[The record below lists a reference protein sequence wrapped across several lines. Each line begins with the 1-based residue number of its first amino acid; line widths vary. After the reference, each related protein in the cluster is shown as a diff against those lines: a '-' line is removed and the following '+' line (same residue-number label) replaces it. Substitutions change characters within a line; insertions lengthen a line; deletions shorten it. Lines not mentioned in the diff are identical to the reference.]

1 MRLAVCLILGLT
13 VSAGAAE
20 PLRPGPVKLSV
31 EHAEN
36 PIGIDA
42 MHPRLTWQ
50 LAWDERGAKQT
61 AYEIDV
67 AATPEDLGQSKKFL
81 WATGRVASEQ
91 SVNVVYAGA
100 APVSAKRYSWR
111 VRVWDEKGRA
121 SAWSEP
127 ALWEMGLLHATDWQA
142 KWITP
147 DWDEDAAKLG
157 PSPIMRKAFQ
167 LKRTVVSARLY
178 ATSLGFYE
186 MQLNGQRVGDEL
198 LTPGWTDYDA
208 RLQYQTYDVTAM
220 LKKGDNVIGTMLG
233 DGWYRGPIG
242 PYGEGEHGPR
252 IAIDVYGPR
261 TAMLAQLLITFSD
274 GSMQT
279 IGTDETWKASTGPIL
294 FSEIYDGETYDARL
308 EKTGWSAAGYDD
320 HGWAG
325 VRLLDHAKDKLVAQV
340 GPPVRRIQELKPV
353 AITHSP
359 QGDIIFDMGQNMAG
373 WVRLKVRGPA
383 GTTVTLRH
391 AEVLD
396 KDGNFYVANL
406 REAKETNSY
415 TLKGVGEEV
424 YEPHFTY
431 QGFRYVAIK
440 GYPGEPTLDSLTG
453 VVIHS
458 DMERTGEWESS
469 NALLNRLQQN
479 IVWSQKGNFV
489 MIPTDCPQ
497 RDERL
502 GWLADAEVF
511 ARTSSF
517 NYDVDSFYAGWLRDL
532 AADQKPN
539 GDLPNVIPDAR
550 HTRLQPFSQ
559 SREGWGDAA
568 VIVPW
573 TLYLS
578 YGDKRVLED
587 QYPSMK
593 AWVDYLRGANPTFL
607 VRNPE
612 HQHGDWLAYASPPLE
627 ARAYPGAT
635 TGLDLAATA
644 YYANSVDLLA
654 KAAAVLGKS
663 DDVTKYRGVFEQIK
677 AAWDDEFVTP
687 SGRVG
692 ENTQT
697 AYTLALRFNL
707 IPVALHDQAVAR
719 LAADVKLHK
728 DHITT
733 GFMGTPNIEYA
744 LSDNGQIDAAYA
756 LLEQKGYPSW
766 LYPVTMGATTMWER
780 WDAQK
785 PDGTFQDPGMSSFNH
800 YARGAVG
807 EWMYRVVAG
816 IDLDPAEPGYKHV
829 LIQPQPGGGLSFVR
843 ASLKTGYGEVASAW
857 EVEGDGLKLTVTIPP
872 NTHATVRLPGAMLS
886 SVKESGKLIVGA
898 ADFKDARQDGSLV
911 RMDVGSG
918 TYVFTYPAK
927 ELAAKLGQGAAH

>member
-1 MRLAVCLILGLT
+1 
-13 VSAGAAE
+13 
-20 PLRPGPVKLSV
+20 
-31 EHAEN
+31 
-36 PIGIDA
+36 
-42 MHPRLTWQ
+42 
-50 LAWDERGAKQT
+50 
-61 AYEIDV
+61 
-67 AATPEDLGQSKKFL
+67 
-81 WATGRVASEQ
+81 
-91 SVNVVYAGA
+91 
-100 APVSAKRYSWR
+100 
-111 VRVWDEKGRA
+111 
-121 SAWSEP
+121 
-127 ALWEMGLLHATDWQA
+127 
-142 KWITP
+142 
-147 DWDEDAAKLG
+147 
-157 PSPIMRKAFQ
+157 
-167 LKRTVVSARLY
+167 
-178 ATSLGFYE
+178 
-186 MQLNGQRVGDEL
+186 
-198 LTPGWTDYDA
+198 
-208 RLQYQTYDVTAM
+208 
-220 LKKGDNVIGTMLG
+220 
-233 DGWYRGPIG
+233 
-242 PYGEGEHGPR
+242 
-252 IAIDVYGPR
+252 
-261 TAMLAQLLITFSD
+261 
-274 GSMQT
+274 
-279 IGTDETWKASTGPIL
+279 
-294 FSEIYDGETYDARL
+294 
-308 EKTGWSAAGYDD
+308 
-320 HGWAG
+320 
-325 VRLLDHAKDKLVAQV
+325 
-340 GPPVRRIQELKPV
+340 
-353 AITHSP
+353 
-359 QGDIIFDMGQNMAG
+359 
-373 WVRLKVRGPA
+373 
-383 GTTVTLRH
+383 
-391 AEVLD
+391 
-396 KDGNFYVANL
+396 
-406 REAKETNSY
+406 
-415 TLKGVGEEV
+415 
-424 YEPHFTY
+424 
-431 QGFRYVAIK
+431 
-440 GYPGEPTLDSLTG
+440 
-453 VVIHS
+453 
-458 DMERTGEWESS
+458 
-469 NALLNRLQQN
+469 
-479 IVWSQKGNFV
+479 

-663 DDVTKYRGVFEQIK
+663 DDVTTYRGVFEQIK

-707 IPVALHDQAVAR
+707 IPAALHDQAVAR